1 MTALLE
7 LRQKISEVYGRYEAY
22 VRICTKCLLA
32 FLVFYMIHS
41 QLSGSMNPRSWAEI
55 VVATLI
61 AVMIPID
68 ACSILVAIF
77 VIVHMLMISVEAG
90 VIAAAF
96 FLFLLLTYFIF
107 KPRQSILITV
117 MCLVGM
123 LNLTGA
129 AAIPIGLLCGPIA
142 VIPAE
147 ASAQRL
153 TSMEKAAYFIKAIG
167 SNERILLLMAALV
180 VTIVVVYM
188 IRKLPYSYAWAIAIA
203 AGTACYVLTV
213 LVGNVAF
220 GVTVHL
226 LYLSISIILGVLI
239 SSVLHVFL
247 FLLDGT
253 HTEFLE
259 YEDENYVYYVR
270 AIPKYS
276 VARTDKKV
284 TTITKAGDGETSEE
298 DSFLDDDQSLDDYFR
313 T

>member
-142 VIPAE
+142 VIPAAAGTFVYGMILTLRQNSSVLE
-147 ASAQRL
+147 ASAQASIFIRMGNCNRSRN
-153 TSMEKAAYFIKAIG
+153 SMLCSDCPSRQCSIWCNCSFAVSKYFYYTWCSYFECSSCVSLFVRWNAY
-167 SNERILLLMAALV
+167 RI
-180 VTIVVVYM
+180 
-188 IRKLPYSYAWAIAIA
+188 S
-203 AGTACYVLTV
+203 
-213 LVGNVAF
+213 
-220 GVTVHL
+220 
-226 LYLSISIILGVLI
+226 
-239 SSVLHVFL
+239 
-247 FLLDGT
+247 
-253 HTEFLE
+253 
-259 YEDENYVYYVR
+259 
-270 AIPKYS
+270 
-276 VARTDKKV
+276 
-284 TTITKAGDGETSEE
+284 
-298 DSFLDDDQSLDDYFR
+298 
-313 T
+313 

>member
-123 LNLTGA
+123 LNRSDSDWSFMWTNCSDSGSGRY
-129 AAIPIGLLCGPIA
+129 ICIWHDFD
-142 VIPAE
+142 
-147 ASAQRL
+147 AS
-153 TSMEKAAYFIKAIG
+153 
-167 SNERILLLMAALV
+167 
-180 VTIVVVYM
+180 
-188 IRKLPYSYAWAIAIA
+188 
-203 AGTACYVLTV
+203 
-213 LVGNVAF
+213 
-220 GVTVHL
+220 
-226 LYLSISIILGVLI
+226 
-239 SSVLHVFL
+239 
-247 FLLDGT
+247 
-253 HTEFLE
+253 
-259 YEDENYVYYVR
+259 
-270 AIPKYS
+270 PK
-276 VARTDKKV
+276 
-284 TTITKAGDGETSEE
+284 
-298 DSFLDDDQSLDDYFR
+298 
-313 T
+313 

>member
-107 KPRQSILITV
+107 KPRQSDRK
-117 MCLVGM
+117 
-123 LNLTGA
+123 
-129 AAIPIGLLCGPIA
+129 
-142 VIPAE
+142 
-147 ASAQRL
+147 S
-153 TSMEKAAYFIKAIG
+153 
-167 SNERILLLMAALV
+167 V
-180 VTIVVVYM
+180 V
-188 IRKLPYSYAWAIAIA
+188 
-203 AGTACYVLTV
+203 
-213 LVGNVAF
+213 
-220 GVTVHL
+220 
-226 LYLSISIILGVLI
+226 
-239 SSVLHVFL
+239 
-247 FLLDGT
+247 
-253 HTEFLE
+253 
-259 YEDENYVYYVR
+259 
-270 AIPKYS
+270 
-276 VARTDKKV
+276 
-284 TTITKAGDGETSEE
+284 
-298 DSFLDDDQSLDDYFR
+298 
-313 T
+313 

>member
-1 MTALLE
+1 MCLTIRKEDGSILDAQVSRVKRADVGQVIYQDASFDKYGLTFSFEPGEMTNCYAVFTSKEHPEAVSYTHL
-7 LRQKISEVYGRYEAY
+7 YGRYEAY

-142 VIPAE
+142 RCV
-147 ASAQRL
+147 
-153 TSMEKAAYFIKAIG
+153 
-167 SNERILLLMAALV
+167 
-180 VTIVVVYM
+180 
-188 IRKLPYSYAWAIAIA
+188 
-203 AGTACYVLTV
+203 
-213 LVGNVAF
+213 
-220 GVTVHL
+220 
-226 LYLSISIILGVLI
+226 
-239 SSVLHVFL
+239 
-247 FLLDGT
+247 
-253 HTEFLE
+253 
-259 YEDENYVYYVR
+259 
-270 AIPKYS
+270 
-276 VARTDKKV
+276 
-284 TTITKAGDGETSEE
+284 
-298 DSFLDDDQSLDDYFR
+298 
-313 T
+313 

>member
-90 VIAAAF
+90 VTAVAF

-107 KPRQSILITV
+107 KPRQSVLITV
-117 MCLVGM
+117 MCLAGM

-142 VIPAE
+142 VIPAAAGTFVYGMILTLRQNSSVLE

-153 TSMEKAAYFIKAIG
+153 TS
-167 SNERILLLMAALV
+167 
-180 VTIVVVYM
+180 
-188 IRKLPYSYAWAIAIA
+188 
-203 AGTACYVLTV
+203 GTACYVLTV

>member
-90 VIAAAF
+90 VTAVAF

-107 KPRQSILITV
+107 KPRQSVLITV
-117 MCLVGM
+117 MCLAGM

-142 VIPAE
+142 VIPAAAGTFVYGMILTLRQNSSVLE

-203 AGTACYVLTV
+203 SRNSMLCSDCPSRQC
-213 LVGNVAF
+213 
-220 GVTVHL
+220 
-226 LYLSISIILGVLI
+226 SIWCNCSFAVSKYFYYTWCSYFECSSCVSLFVRWNAYRI
-239 SSVLHVFL
+239 S
-247 FLLDGT
+247 
-253 HTEFLE
+253 
-259 YEDENYVYYVR
+259 
-270 AIPKYS
+270 
-276 VARTDKKV
+276 
-284 TTITKAGDGETSEE
+284 
-298 DSFLDDDQSLDDYFR
+298 
-313 T
+313 